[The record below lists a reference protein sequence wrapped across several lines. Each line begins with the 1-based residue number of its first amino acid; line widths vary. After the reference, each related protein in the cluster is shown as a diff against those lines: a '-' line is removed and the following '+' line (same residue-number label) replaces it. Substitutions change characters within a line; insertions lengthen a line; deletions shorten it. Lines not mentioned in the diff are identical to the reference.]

1 MKAIPTLLW
10 ILIILGGTV
19 LRVNEALNNDV
30 WYDEAYTGVM
40 IRQSW
45 PDIISTLIQDRNH
58 PPLYFTLVMF
68 VTWITG
74 STNPFHLRLVSI
86 FFGIVTIPIGY
97 LLIQHL
103 SLAKEDKKWL
113 GITTMAVLSFS
124 PFFISYSTEARS
136 YAFLL
141 FLMLV
146 SIIYFIKASKNSF
159 KLSKDLV
166 IWGVMLFM
174 VMMTHF
180 LSALIVSGFFVAF
193 VLLKMEE
200 NKTLHDSGLM
210 KRIGVVTFL
219 GWLVVTWAWSIT
231 NLGKSIKQ
239 PSTMQWI
246 PAADLSA
253 IQKIITDFL
262 FGIDSRQIGFPL
274 ANTFSF
280 PLSMG
285 NIGFVILI
293 ATVIAFI
300 VVLYNNST
308 KDKEGLRDIIILT
321 SMGIVP
327 LTVDLLAS
335 SFGLNIYIDRYVI
348 GYGTMLIVW
357 ILYVWW
363 RVAKK
368 EIVWIISAYLALLFF
383 VVRMPYLTKYSEI
396 VTLISTNSSV
406 EIESP
411 IDYLIFKYYL
421 PENNLKL
428 LKHSSGVTYTWPLMP
443 ESIQNTASD
452 VMPGSLVVI
461 GKSVDRI
468 IPTSWHQK
476 FETNDFR
483 VYKYE

>member
-1 MKAIPTLLW
+1 
-10 ILIILGGTV
+10 
-19 LRVNEALNNDV
+19 
-30 WYDEAYTGVM
+30 
-40 IRQSW
+40 
-45 PDIISTLIQDRNH
+45 
-58 PPLYFTLVMF
+58 
-68 VTWITG
+68 
-74 STNPFHLRLVSI
+74 
-86 FFGIVTIPIGY
+86 
-97 LLIQHL
+97 
-103 SLAKEDKKWL
+103 
-113 GITTMAVLSFS
+113 MAVLSFS

-180 LSALIVSGFFVAF
+180 LSVLIVSGFFVAF

-200 NKTLHDSGLM
+200 NKTLYDSGLM
-210 KRIGVVTFL
+210 KRIAVVTFL

-231 NLGKSIKQ
+231 NLGKFIKQ
-239 PSTMQWI
+239 PSTMLWI
-246 PAADLSA
+246 PAADLSV
-253 IQKIITDFL
+253 IPKTITDFL
-262 FGIDSRQIGFPL
+262 FGIDSRQIGFSP

-293 ATVIAFI
+293 ASVIAFI
-300 VVLYNNST
+300 IILKNSI

-321 SMGIVP
+321 SMGFVP
-327 LTVDLLAS
+327 LTFDLLAS

-368 EIVWIISAYLALLFF
+368 EIVWIISVYLALLFF
-383 VVRMPYLTKYSEI
+383 VVRMPYLTKYSE
-396 VTLISTNSSV
+396 VVALISSNYSV

-411 IDYLIFKYYL
+411 IDYLVFKYYL

-428 LKHSSGVTYTWPLMP
+428 LKHSSGVTYNWPLIS
-443 ESIQNTASD
+443 ESIQITASD

-461 GKSVDRI
+461 KKSEDRI
-468 IPTSWHQK
+468 IPSSWHQK